1 MTRKNLWWK
10 DAVIYQIYPRS
21 FKDSDGDGVGDLK
34 GILEKLDY
42 LVDLGINA
50 IWISPIY
57 PSAMA
62 DFGYDVSNYSD
73 IHPLFGDMNDFD
85 KLLNAAHEKGLKII
99 LDYVP
104 NHSSDEHPWFIESRS
119 SRQNPKRDWYI
130 WCDAKKDGSPPNNWD
145 SFFGGSAWSWDEKTG
160 QYYLHLFLDKQ
171 PDLNWKNPEVVHAM
185 HDVLR
190 FWLDKGVDGF
200 RMDVVTFLMKH
211 ADMPDNPILENR
223 DHVLLQGQRHL
234 YDINQ
239 PEVHEKLRQFR
250 SIFDSYPGDRVIIG
264 ETWFPEPNELATY
277 YGKDLDEIHL
287 PFNFTLLTQEWNAR
301 SIQVV
306 IEKYYQ
312 ALPEGATPNFVLGN
326 HDIHRLATRYGRQ
339 NIRSAGLLLLTL
351 YGVPTMYYGDEI
363 GMEDV
368 PISPEQY
375 QDPVAIHN
383 PDTNDG
389 RDPERSPMQ
398 WSDEPNAG
406 FCPANVDPW
415 LPVAGNYEEVNVM
428 KQEREP
434 SSTFNF
440 YKRLLRL
447 RSQEPALLKG
457 GIKFIDQVPENIL
470 AYTRSLDTDTFLV
483 LINFSGLEER
493 INLSGILEQGITVLS
508 TTMESRENISLNEI
522 SLAPHEGLLL
532 KIISG
537 GKF

>member
-1 MTRKNLWWK
+1 MNKGSLWWK
-10 DAVIYQIYPRS
+10 ESVIYQIYPRS

-57 PSAMA
+57 SSPMA
-62 DFGYDVSNYSD
+62 DFGYDVSNYQD
-73 IHPLFGDMNDFD
+73 IHPLFGDMSDFD
-85 KLLNAAHEKGLKII
+85 ELLNTAHEKGIKVI

-104 NHSSDEHPWFIESRS
+104 NHSSDEHPWFVESRS
-119 SRQNPKRDWYI
+119 SRQNLKRDWYI
-130 WCDAKKDGSPPNNWD
+130 WRDAKKDGSPPNNWE
-145 SFFGGSAWSWDEKTG
+145 SFFGGPAWSWDKHTR

-171 PDLNWKNPEVVHAM
+171 PDLNWKNPEVIDAM
-185 HDVLR
+185 HDVLC

-211 ADMPDNPILENR
+211 PDMPDNPILENR
-223 DHVLLQGQRHL
+223 DHVLLQEQRHL

-264 ETWFPEPNELATY
+264 ETWFPDPYELVTY
-277 YGKDLDEIHL
+277 YGKDIDEIHL
-287 PFNFTLLTQEWNAR
+287 PFNFTLLTQEWNAK
-301 SIQVV
+301 SIQYV

-312 ALPEGATPNFVLGN
+312 ALPKGATPNFVLGN
-326 HDIHRLATRYGRQ
+326 HDMHRLATRYGRQ

-368 PISPEQY
+368 PISPERY
-375 QDPVAIHN
+375 QDPVAIRN
-383 PDTNDG
+383 PDANDG

-398 WSDEPNAG
+398 WNNDLNAG

-415 LPVAGNYEEVNVM
+415 LPVASNYMEVNVA
-428 KQEREP
+428 KQEKD
-434 SSTFNF
+434 STSTLNF

-447 RSQEPALLKG
+447 RSQEHALYWG
-457 GIKFIDQVPENIL
+457 DIIFIESIPESIIG
-470 AYTRSLDTDTFLV
+470 YTRSLDNDTFLI
-483 LINFSGLEER
+483 LINFSALEEK
-493 INLSGILEQGITVLS
+493 IDLSVTFEQGEILLS
-508 TTMESRENISLNEI
+508 TNMTSPKKIFLDDVT
-522 SLAPHEGLLL
+522 LAPHEGLLI
-532 KIISG
+532 KII
-537 GKF
+537 